1 MNILLIFFSFK
12 IIKVTFYRFYNV
24 IYHHVC
30 SLSLFSSLFHI
41 YFYFPIII
49 ICCGFFLISLPTSLT
64 LNIFISASVISFL
77 VFLPLKVV
85 RMKMMKKLRIWKK
98 NPKKT
103 TNNVPKYQNASVNG
117 LHCNT
122 KAVFYWNRSPPVNN
136 RPASKTKNKNN
147 RSIFD
152 AIEIKIEKKIRFS
165 FFASFFLLLQIFVDF
180 FLNLA

>member
-1 MNILLIFFSFK
+1 MWFIIVCVLYRYFLLS
-12 IIKVTFYRFYNV
+12 
-24 IYHHVC
+24 
-30 SLSLFSSLFHI
+30 HI

-49 ICCGFFLISLPTSLT
+49 ICCCFFLISLPTSLT

-77 VFLPLKVV
+77 VFLPSKVV
-85 RMKMMKKLRIWKK
+85 RMKIKKKLRIWKK

-103 TNNVPKYQNASVNG
+103 TNKVPKYQNASVIG
-117 LHCNT
+117 LHCST

-152 AIEIKIEKKIRFS
+152 AIEIKIVKKIRFS
-165 FFASFFLLLQIFVDF
+165 FLLHFFFYYRFLLIF